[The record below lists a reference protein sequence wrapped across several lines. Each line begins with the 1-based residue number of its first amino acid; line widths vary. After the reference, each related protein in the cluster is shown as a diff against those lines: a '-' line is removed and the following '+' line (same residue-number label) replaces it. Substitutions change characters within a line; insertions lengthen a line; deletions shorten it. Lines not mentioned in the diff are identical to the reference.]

1 MSEKIIILYEN
12 YPGVRFVLE
21 RSLSIYKGEITVH
34 ASSDKERIKKKINL
48 NGVDLLITELSQTN
62 LDGIEISS
70 FARKLDPEIKII
82 WVTASSCSKF
92 RQQKKRFGNIT
103 CIEKPLE
110 IRNFRENVLEV
121 LEK

>member
-82 WVTASSCSKF
+82 WVTASSCNKF

>member
-1 MSEKIIILYEN
+1 MSEKTIILYEN

-21 RSLSIYKGEITVH
+21 RSLSIYEGEITVH
-34 ASSDKERIKKKINL
+34 ASSVKELLKKKIKM
-48 NGVDLLITELSQTN
+48 NGFDLLITEISQTD

-82 WVTASSCSKF
+82 WVTASSCSVF
-92 RQQKKRFGNIT
+92 RQQKKRLGNIT